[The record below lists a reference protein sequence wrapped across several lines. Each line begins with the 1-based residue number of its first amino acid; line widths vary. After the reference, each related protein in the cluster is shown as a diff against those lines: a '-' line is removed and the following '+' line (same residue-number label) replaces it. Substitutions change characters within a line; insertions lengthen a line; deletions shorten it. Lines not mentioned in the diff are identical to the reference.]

1 MGLGEDHSEPVSPK
15 GAAAAAASG
24 ESRAP
29 SKRLK
34 PWPQLR
40 EAVQTAIATAN
51 SHTEMMQ
58 DMLLNLS
65 KEGSDDYDFQRGF
78 LNDLVGVNLVPTTLI
93 QHGLVSSG
101 ASSSTKGR
109 CQLLSDDLRGWG
121 SCLLSKGR

>member
-1 MGLGEDHSEPVSPK
+1 MGLGESASEPVSPK
-15 GAAAAAASG
+15 SAAATGSAGGTGAAG
-24 ESRAP
+24 R
-29 SKRLK
+29 RLK

-78 LNDLVGVNLVPTTLI
+78 LNDLVGVRPLCRYPLQQLHLI
-93 QHGLVSSG
+93 ANTQPL
-101 ASSSTKGR
+101 
-109 CQLLSDDLRGWG
+109 
-121 SCLLSKGR
+121 

>member
-1 MGLGEDHSEPVSPK
+1 MMLLDMSRGPMGLGESTSEPVSPK
-15 GAAAAAASG
+15 SAAASG
-24 ESRAP
+24 AAGGTGTSGAR
-29 SKRLK
+29 RLR

-78 LNDLVGVNLVPTTLI
+78 LNDLSGVSLHTICDKEHIGHAGMIHT
-93 QHGLVSSG
+93 SG
-101 ASSSTKGR
+101 
-109 CQLLSDDLRGWG
+109 
-121 SCLLSKGR
+121 